1 MVARLLS
8 ALLAGTAAADDHR
21 VARLV
26 RAAGAALRLTPRA
39 HRVATAGRLALT
51 TAVRVV
57 DGVHRHTA
65 HRRALALPAHAAG
78 LAPVDVG
85 LLRVADLAD
94 RGTAAD
100 VDVADL
106 TGRHAQ
112 LRVGA
117 VLGDQLDRRA
127 GRAGDLRAATGTQ
140 LDGVHDGAD
149 GDVAQRQAVAG
160 LDVGARTFLDP
171 VALPQPVRREDVTLL
186 AVHVVQQRDPGGA
199 VRVVLDVRDPRH
211 HAVLIV
217 PAEVDQTVG
226 PLVAAALVPGRDAP
240 GVVAATALAERTH
253 QRLLGG
259 RPGYLDEV
267 GDGRA
272 APARRRR
279 LVLADSH
286 AEFVL
291 DVSRRRSGRRQAT
304 GPPKMSM
311 VPSLSVTTAR
321 LVSLRLPVPNR
332 VRRLLPCRLIVL
344 TEATLTLKTF
354 STAWRISVLF
364 ASGSTTNVY
373 LPWSSRP

>member
-26 RAAGAALRLTPRA
+26 RAAGAALGLTPRA
-39 HRVATAGRLALT
+39 HRMATAGRLALT

-85 LLRVADLAD
+85 LLRIADLAD

-112 LRVGA
+112 LRVGTF
-117 VLGDQLDRRA
+117 LRDQLDGRA
-127 GRAGDLRAATGTQ
+127 GRASDLRATAGPQ
-140 LDGVHDGAD
+140 LDGVHHRAD
-149 GDVAQRQAVAG
+149 RDVAQRKAVAG
-160 LDVGARTFLDP
+160 LDVGARPVLDP
-171 VALPQPVRREDVTLL
+171 VTLAQPVRREDVALL
-186 AVHVVQQRDPGGA
+186 AVLVVEQRDPGGA
-199 VRVVLDVRDPRH
+199 VRVVLDVSDPRR
-211 HAVLIV
+211 HAVLVV
-217 PAEVDQTVG
+217 PTEVDQTVG

-259 RPGYLDEV
+259 RPGDLDEV
-267 GDGRA
+267 GD
-272 APARRRR
+272 
-279 LVLADSH
+279 
-286 AEFVL
+286 
-291 DVSRRRSGRRQAT
+291 
-304 GPPKMSM
+304 
-311 VPSLSVTTAR
+311 
-321 LVSLRLPVPNR
+321 
-332 VRRLLPCRLIVL
+332 
-344 TEATLTLKTF
+344 
-354 STAWRISVLF
+354 
-364 ASGSTTNVY
+364 
-373 LPWSSRP
+373 